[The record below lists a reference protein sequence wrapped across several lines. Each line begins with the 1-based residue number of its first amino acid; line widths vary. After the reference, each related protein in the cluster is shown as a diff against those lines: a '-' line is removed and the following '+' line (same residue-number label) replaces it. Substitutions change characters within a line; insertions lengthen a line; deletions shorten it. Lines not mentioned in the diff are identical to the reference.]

1 MKVLHKLGVLGNP
14 TEHSLSPFIHNRF
27 AREAKINFD
36 YRPYTV
42 AESDL
47 ELFFKDFCKDDK
59 FLGLNV
65 TLPYKKEVFHLCQK
79 TTDKSKLIS
88 AVNTLF
94 KQERFVVG
102 ESTDGFGLISD
113 FKLKNIFLRD
123 KKILIFGAGG
133 AVQSILPDLINSNPS
148 KIIIKNRTQEN
159 AQKVVKKFNSLFDI
173 QVFDTENFE
182 NSFDLVIHGASVS
195 HFDAQN
201 DYFQINAKYFSEETI
216 FYDLNYSLN
225 DTDFCRWARLFS
237 ENVYDGM
244 GMLICQAAES
254 FKIWFDLYPNITNVI
269 NDLEGMRNV

>member
-1 MKVLHKLGVLGNP
+1 MKVLNKLGVLGNP

-36 YRPYTV
+36 YRPYTI

-47 ELFFKDFCKDDK
+47 ELFIKDFSKDNK

-65 TLPYKKEVFHLCQK
+65 TLPYKKDVFQMCQK
-79 TTDKSKLIS
+79 VSEKSKLIS

-94 KQERFVVG
+94 KKERLVVG
-102 ESTDGFGLISD
+102 ESTDGSGLISD
-113 FKLKNIFLRD
+113 FKFKNILLKD

-133 AVQSILPDLINSNPS
+133 AVQSILPDLISLNPS
-148 KIIIKNRTQEN
+148 KIIINNRTQEN
-159 AQKVVKKFNSLFDI
+159 ARKIIKKFSNLFDI
-173 QVFDTENFE
+173 QSFNKDNID
-182 NSFDLVIHGASVS
+182 NSFDLVIHGASIS
-195 HFDAQN
+195 NFDEQS
-201 DYFQINAKYFSEETI
+201 DYYQINAKYFSEKTI

-237 ENVYDGM
+237 QNVYDGM

-254 FKIWFDLYPNITNVI
+254 FKIWFDLYPNISNVMH
-269 NDLEGMRNV
+269 DLEGMKNV

>member
-1 MKVLHKLGVLGNP
+1 M
-14 TEHSLSPFIHNRF
+14 
-27 AREAKINFD
+27 
-36 YRPYTV
+36 
-42 AESDL
+42 
-47 ELFFKDFCKDDK
+47 
-59 FLGLNV
+59 
-65 TLPYKKEVFHLCQK
+65 
-79 TTDKSKLIS
+79 
-88 AVNTLF
+88 
-94 KQERFVVG
+94 
-102 ESTDGFGLISD
+102 
-113 FKLKNIFLRD
+113 
-123 KKILIFGAGG
+123 GAGG

-244 GMLICQAAES
+244 GMLVCQAAES